1 MKRISGVYMILNRI
15 NGKKYIGSSKDVYNR
30 WNQHLT
36 ELRKGKHTKHIQ
48 AAYYKYGEESFV
60 FMVIEIIKYL
70 DQLTTRE
77 QYWKDFYKSYDRIYG
92 YDICRYASSTLGY
105 KHTEKTKKKISLAH
119 NGKINSEETRGKI
132 SLANKGENHP
142 LFGKHHTEET
152 RKRMSL
158 IHIGKHLSKENK
170 EKISLALKGKPL
182 SEETKKKMSLS
193 GKGKPKSEETKIKM
207 RIAAKKRANH

>member
-92 YDICRYASSTLGY
+92 YASSTLGY

-158 IHIGKHLSKENK
+158 IHIGKH
-170 EKISLALKGKPL
+170 P
-182 SEETKKKMSLS
+182 SEETKTKMSLAS
-193 GKGKPKSEETKIKM
+193 KGKPKSEETKIKM

>member
-1 MKRISGVYMILNRI
+1 MKRISGGYMILNRI

-132 SLANKGENHP
+132 SLANKG
-142 LFGKHHTEET
+142 
-152 RKRMSL
+152 
-158 IHIGKHLSKENK
+158 KHLSKEHK

>member
-1 MKRISGVYMILNRI
+1 MKRISGGYMILNRI

-105 KHTEKTKKKISLAH
+105 KHTE
-119 NGKINSEETRGKI
+119 
-132 SLANKGENHP
+132 
-142 LFGKHHTEET
+142 ET

-158 IHIGKHLSKENK
+158 IHIGKHPSEETKAKIGLANKGKHILSEELKRKLSLANKGKHLSKEHK